1 MTTEVT
7 LNPSVTNV
15 TVSSTDALSVDLTTS
30 TTTVELTNGEILP
43 QSLGTTDSPTFGSVT
58 TNQTTVVNSTA
69 QTASNFY
76 RKRMIHTGG
85 AVTYT
90 FAATNTISG
99 TDIGK
104 SVVVVNAGTGDIQL
118 DITTSKFFELVP
130 SLDTDYAD
138 SSSGG
143 KTGTNAHKLVKG
155 GVAEFIVTETNKIL
169 IIGSGIQ

>member
-1 MTTEVT
+1 MSISVSLAPVNTEV
-7 LNPSVTNV
+7 SVSSANDI
-15 TVSSTDALSVDLTTS
+15 TVSLTNP
-30 TTTVELTNGEILP
+30 TTTVEVNNQALSIP
-43 QSLGTTDSPTFGSVT
+43 SLITTS
-58 TNQTTVVNSTA
+58 QTTVVNSTA

-76 RKRMIHTGG
+76 GKRMIHTGG

-90 FAATNTISG
+90 FAATGTISDVG
-99 TDIGK
+99 E

-130 SLDTDYAD
+130 SLDADYAD

-155 GVAEFIVTETNKIL
+155 GVAEFIITETNKIL